1 MDKGKDMDKEL
12 SGMLRGVPPQNIMIS
27 FDDKPAKSLADHVKE
42 QQEKARQN
50 IFIDTRFRSCIV

>member
-27 FDDKPAKSLADHVKE
+27 FDDKPVSANDKMKE
-42 QQEKARQN
+42 NAEEKM
-50 IFIDTRFRSCIV
+50 

>member
-27 FDDKPAKSLADHVKE
+27 FDDKPAKSLDRKSV
-42 QQEKARQN
+42 
-50 IFIDTRFRSCIV
+50 V